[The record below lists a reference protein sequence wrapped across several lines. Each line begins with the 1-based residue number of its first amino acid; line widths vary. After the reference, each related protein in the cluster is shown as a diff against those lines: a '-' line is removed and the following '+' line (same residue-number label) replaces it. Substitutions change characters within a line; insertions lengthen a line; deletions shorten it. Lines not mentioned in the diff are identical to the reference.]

1 MTPKCPKRAHGQ
13 GMTLWDK
20 LFKLKLLPTQK
31 SADYTPIH
39 CASWNRVCGEA
50 RSVSSK
56 PNRNKSQLPC
66 SHFECWGRWEAG
78 KNFRHCLYLWGSN
91 RSNKSATCQI
101 AVPPKRTPN
110 RLRTAAQVYLTFPG
124 IIVGPGPAPCSPHLI
139 FHLMKGQISPET
151 HCDHP

>member
-1 MTPKCPKRAHGQ
+1 MPGKPHQAKHFWCRVEWICVAGPGLPELSGSTFWLIEDPA
-13 GMTLWDK
+13 LWHPNA
-20 LFKLKLLPTQK
+20 LKEHMDRGWLYETNSLK

-66 SHFECWGRWEAG
+66 SHFECWGRWEAA
-78 KNFRHCLYLWGSN
+78 KNFRHCLDLRGSN

-110 RLRTAAQVYLTFPG
+110 RLRTAAQVYLT
-124 IIVGPGPAPCSPHLI
+124 
-139 FHLMKGQISPET
+139 
-151 HCDHP
+151 